1 MRVWYNNLLKES
13 GFLFVCK
20 MVDIIVNE
28 SSEDDLE
35 SFDDLG
41 IGKFDSSELF
51 KLRMDAE
58 SVSEDSEIEELTC
71 WGEVSKNLAYDLP
84 YQREGA
90 LKLLRDLNA
99 TALLADEVGLGKTIT
114 TGMVIKEGIMRGFLK
129 RIVILCP
136 PSLVDQWKA
145 EMTEKFGIDF
155 VIIEKVEDWDNDF
168 VVASIDRVKIFNR
181 KRLEFRH
188 KAAHNISWD
197 LVIVDEAHKLKERN
211 TVRWKFVERLRKKR
225 FLLLTATPF
234 QNDLLELYN
243 LLHILKRGHLGTLK
257 EFRKKFLFR
266 GNKRHP
272 LNPLELKKKLEEVM
286 VRRHRSETG
295 IDYKSRIPKIV
306 AVEMTEPEK
315 KIYENT
321 VRLLRSNYFRKDGSE
336 INGALIVFAILPK
349 VTSSSKSAIESLTKI
364 VESDVYHEGT
374 KDFAQGI
381 LDDYAKLEVDSKIE
395 KLVSLVREIR
405 ARSDDEKILIYT
417 RHPTTLRYIVERL
430 HEMESK
436 VQSPGLKKKLR
447 IIEFM
452 GGLDREEKSRR
463 VDSFKRGEA
472 DIMISTDCGAEG
484 LNFQFC
490 RNLINYDLPWNPMSV
505 EQRIG
510 RLDRIGQTRDMYIY
524 SFATKGTMEEHV
536 VDLIINKMCCVGLV
550 IGELP
555 IILFNLGLDAE
566 SRVSG
571 RNKIEEKLMAS
582 FIEGKGNLDFF
593 ARGGSEIADEI
604 SLGMKDYEKEKVE
617 NKCFFDGECDADG
630 RPFYEAA

>member
-1 MRVWYNNLLKES
+1 MVDLIINENFEDDGDNLFGDIES
-13 GFLFVCK
+13 G
-20 MVDIIVNE
+20 
-28 SSEDDLE
+28 S
-35 SFDDLG
+35 
-41 IGKFDSSELF
+41 FDSSELF
-51 KLRMDAE
+51 KLRMDADA
-58 SVSEDSEIEELTC
+58 VSCDSEIGELISY
-71 WGEVSKNLAYDLP
+71 GEISKNLAYDLP

-90 LKLLRDLNA
+90 LRLLRDLNA

-114 TGMVIKEGIMRGFLK
+114 AGMVIKEGVVRGFLK
-129 RIVILCP
+129 RVVILCP
-136 PSLVDQWKA
+136 PSLVDQWKQ
-145 EMTEKFGIDF
+145 EMLEKFELDFRIIESEADWETDF
-155 VIIEKVEDWDNDF
+155 VL
-168 VVASIDRVKIFNR
+168 ASIDRVKGLER
-181 KRLEFRH
+181 PGRRSSVVGSREFRH
-188 KAAHNISWD
+188 KAAHKVSWD

-211 TVRWKFVERLRKKR
+211 TVRWRFVDRLRKKR

-286 VRRHRSETG
+286 VRRRRDETG
-295 IDYKSRIPKIV
+295 IDYKKRIPVIV
-306 AVEMTEPEK
+306 TVEMSEAEK
-315 KIYENT
+315 MIYENT

-349 VTSSSKSAIESLTKI
+349 VTSSSRSAIESLTKI
-364 VESDVYHEGT
+364 AESEIYSDGT

-381 LDDYAKLEVDSKIE
+381 LNDYDKLKVDSKIE
-395 KLVSLVREIR
+395 RLVELVKEIR
-405 ARSDDEKILIYT
+405 ARGDDEKILIYT
-417 RHPTTLRYIVERL
+417 RHPTTLRYIVEKL
-430 HEMESK
+430 AP
-436 VQSPGLKKKLR
+436 QGLK

-452 GGLDREEKSRR
+452 GGLNREEKSRR
-463 VDSFKRGEA
+463 IEAFRGGEA
-472 DIMISTDCGAEG
+472 DILISTDTGAEG

-555 IILFNLGLDAE
+555 IILFNLGLDSE
-566 SRVSG
+566 GRSG

-593 ARGGSEIADEI
+593 ARGVDEIAAEI
-604 SLGMKDYEKEKVE
+604 SLGMKEYEREKDL
-617 NKCFFDGECDADG
+617 NKSFLDG
-630 RPFYEAA
+630 